1 MEGSLCCVFVFNFG
15 SLSVLCQ
22 AKPKAISFYLQNKE
36 NLRLT
41 CASFILLQSV
51 NGSYIFTANILAKS
65 APQHTT
71 LNTVLFLQSF
81 SLGVSKTW
89 LKNAKAGCNWK
100 LNIKQVENIQKINAN
115 APGQS
120 YKYKEHTQEQYIYLI
135 EFFVEV
141 KKKQSEKLFQQIEN
155 DWRWLLQKVAL
166 C

>member
-22 AKPKAISFYLQNKE
+22 AKPKEISLYLQNKQ

-71 LNTVLFLQSF
+71 HNTVLFLQSI

-89 LKNAKAGCNWK
+89 LKNAKASCNWK
-100 LNIKQVENIQKINAN
+100 FNIKQVDYITKDRCQRYIDASV
-115 APGQS
+115 PGQS

-135 EFFVEV
+135 DFFC
-141 KKKQSEKLFQQIEN
+141 
-155 DWRWLLQKVAL
+155 RG
-166 C
+166 